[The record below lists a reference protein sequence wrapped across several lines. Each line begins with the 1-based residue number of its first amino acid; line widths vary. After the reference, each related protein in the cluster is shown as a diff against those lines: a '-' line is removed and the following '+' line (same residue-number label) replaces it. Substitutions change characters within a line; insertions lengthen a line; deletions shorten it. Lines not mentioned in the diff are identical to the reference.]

1 MECYILFILVFVCLF
16 LFNVLICLFK
26 WKRVSKSKI
35 NIGNKQNCCV
45 WSSGELRV
53 LLTEPITPSIKVS
66 LKYLCEKQLE
76 NQLSIPTVSFHRETL
91 KNEFTST
98 KLQRKLKKGGKSKI
112 LDLWSVL
119 FLSKRHDNDTGL
131 DSDNMIYEL
140 YHSFWEA
147 GTVAFTTVLVLVPLW
162 ALTYCF
168 IHFFHG
174 WNLLTGSPLVLLCKL
189 KFNSYLKW
197 SWEYS
202 AM

>member
-1 MECYILFILVFVCLF
+1 M
-16 LFNVLICLFK
+16 
-26 WKRVSKSKI
+26 
-35 NIGNKQNCCV
+35 
-45 WSSGELRV
+45 
-53 LLTEPITPSIKVS
+53 
-66 LKYLCEKQLE
+66 
-76 NQLSIPTVSFHRETL
+76 L

-147 GTVAFTTVLVLVPLW
+147 GTVAFTIVLVLVPLW

-174 WNLLTGSPLVLLCKL
+174 WNLLTVVLWFYFVK
-189 KFNSYLKW
+189 
-197 SWEYS
+197 
-202 AM
+202 